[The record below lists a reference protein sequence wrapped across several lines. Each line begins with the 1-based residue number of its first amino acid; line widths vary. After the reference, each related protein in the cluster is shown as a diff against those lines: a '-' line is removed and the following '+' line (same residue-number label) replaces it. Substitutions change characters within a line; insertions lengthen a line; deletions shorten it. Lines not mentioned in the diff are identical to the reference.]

1 MSSGIERKNFRS
13 NKISS
18 LYFMAPERILAE
30 IDMTDVQVMAKCDT
44 WSVGILLY
52 FMVFGDFPFNGD
64 NTNKLAK

>member
-30 IDMTDVQVMAKCDT
+30 IDMTDVKLMAKSDT
-44 WSVGILLY
+44 WSVGILIYL
-52 FMVFGDFPFNGD
+52 MVFGDFPFNGD